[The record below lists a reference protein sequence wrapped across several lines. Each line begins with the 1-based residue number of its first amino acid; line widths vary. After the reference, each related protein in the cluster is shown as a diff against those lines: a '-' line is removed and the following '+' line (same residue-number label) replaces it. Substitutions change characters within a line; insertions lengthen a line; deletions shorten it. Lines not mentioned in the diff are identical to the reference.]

1 MKLRNQEGRESQ
13 VRENPQKIEKNR
25 ITDLVA
31 QENPN
36 TDPNIEKEETAQKK
50 RETETDLTKTNPTVE
65 QERQKVEA
73 SHLAGVNPEAQEG
86 LEVHRL
92 SLQKN
97 QKVKNKDK
105 EVQINIQRKRKKML
119 AKT

>member
-1 MKLRNQEGRESQ
+1 M
-13 VRENPQKIEKNR
+13 RENPQNIEKNR
-25 ITDLVA
+25 TTDLVA

-50 RETETDLTKTNPTVE
+50 RETETDLTNTHPRVE

-73 SHLAGVNPEAQEG
+73 DHSAGVNP
-86 LEVHRL
+86 EVHRL

>member
-1 MKLRNQEGRESQ
+1 M
-13 VRENPQKIEKNR
+13 RENPQKIEKNR

-50 RETETDLTKTNPTVE
+50 RERERNLTKTHPTVE

-73 SHLAGVNPEAQEG
+73 DHSAGVNPEAQEG

-92 SLQKN
+92 SLQKS